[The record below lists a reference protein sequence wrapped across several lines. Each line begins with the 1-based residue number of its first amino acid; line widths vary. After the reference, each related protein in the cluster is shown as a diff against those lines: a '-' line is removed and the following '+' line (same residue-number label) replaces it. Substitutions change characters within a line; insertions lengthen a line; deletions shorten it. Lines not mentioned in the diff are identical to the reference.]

1 MINLRLYLAA
11 LVLLI
16 VAVPGQARD
25 ICAADPAVWGAF
37 PVLPRATRALAV
49 ERRLTVV
56 AVGSSSTEGIG
67 ASSPERAYPA
77 QLEGLLRERF
87 PDAKVAVVNR
97 GVSGETV
104 ADNLARLQADAID
117 LRPDVVIWQV
127 GTNDALLGVP
137 AAELAAG
144 LQAGIGRLRA
154 AGADVVL
161 LGPQPVTRPDWERA
175 LVPVRGLLRDVATA
189 SATPLLSRHRLM
201 SHWLASG
208 RFPPEALL
216 GPDGLHMTDSSYRCL
231 AERIAD
237 LFPAPDAPRRSA
249 ALPLGEE
256 GQALE

>member
-1 MINLRLYLAA
+1 MINLRLSLAA

-16 VAVPGQARD
+16 VVAPGQARD
-25 ICAADPAVWGAF
+25 ICAADPVVWGAL
-37 PVLPRATRALAV
+37 PTLPRATRALAV

-77 QLEGLLRERF
+77 QLEGLLRKRF
-87 PDAKVAVVNR
+87 PDAKIGVVNR

-144 LQAGIGRLRA
+144 LRAGIGRLRA

-161 LGPQPVTRPDWERA
+161 LGPQPVARPDWERA
-175 LVPVRGLLRDVATA
+175 LAPVRGLLRDVATA

-201 SHWLASG
+201 SHWLVSG
-208 RFPPEALL
+208 RFPPDSLL
-216 GPDGLHMTDSSYRCL
+216 GPDGLHMTDASYRCL

-237 LFPAPDAPRRSA
+237 LFPASDAPRRSA

-256 GQALE
+256 GQTLE

>member
-1 MINLRLYLAA
+1 MINHRLSLAA
-11 LVLLI
+11 LVLLT
-16 VAVPGQARD
+16 VAAPSQARD

-37 PVLPRATRALAV
+37 PALPRATRALAA
-49 ERRLTVV
+49 ERRLIVV

-67 ASSPERAYPA
+67 ASSPDRAYPA
-77 QLEGLLRERF
+77 QLEALLRERF
-87 PDAKVAVVNR
+87 PDATVAVVNR
-97 GVSGETV
+97 GVGGETV
-104 ADNLARLQADAID
+104 AANLARLQTDAID
-117 LRPDVVIWQV
+117 LGPDVVIWQV

-137 AAELAAG
+137 AAELAAA
-144 LQAGIGRLRA
+144 LQAGIGQLRA

-161 LGPQPVTRPDWERA
+161 LGPQPVARPDWESA

-208 RFPPEALL
+208 RFPPDALL
-216 GPDGLHMTDSSYRCL
+216 GPDGLHMTDASYRCL

-256 GQALE
+256 GQALK